1 MGFAVGLAIKEIQ
14 VLDAS
19 PHKVSGRTAAGA
31 TVLIASKLVAR
42 CLDLATIVV
51 LGRLLSPADFGLVA
65 IAMSVVM
72 VVEAI
77 LRNYRL
83 ARQSF
88 GCRW

>member
-1 MGFAVGLAIKEIQ
+1 
-14 VLDAS
+14 LDAS

-31 TVLIASKLVAR
+31 TVLIASKLIAR

-65 IAMSVVM
+65 IAMSIVM

-77 LRNYRL
+77 LELLFAGGSGGVDPVRL
-83 ARQSF
+83 VLAVGPNLWR
-88 GCRW
+88 